1 MTHLHLHT
9 HFSFGL
15 GVSSPDALAIAAA
28 ERGQQAL
35 ACTDTNGVYGAI
47 EFQRACDAAGV
58 RPILGAHL
66 VTEDEETVALAKDE
80 QGWGALCRAI
90 SAVHW
95 SHGGTAER
103 RNGGTAERSDPR
115 RLSAHMAADRAG
127 LILLSRDVVFLERVA
142 VASGTEDLYAE
153 LITGKERHAV
163 LAAARRLGLPA
174 AVTNAAVM
182 AHPEDWARHRLVRAI
197 HLNTTFSQL
206 EDGTPD
212 GRTGGRTEHSARPP
226 VRPSAPRDAW
236 LRPSADL
243 VRLFPDC
250 PEAVHQTEAI
260 AERCTYRIPDGRVV
274 APRLAE
280 PDESF
285 RRLRAYA
292 YAGAERRYGI
302 VAPVTRDRLEHELC
316 IIGQK
321 GFADYFLV
329 VKDIVEH
336 GPTHCGRGSVANSI
350 VSYCLGITHVEPL
363 GAGLLFER
371 FLNPER
377 KDPPDID
384 LDFPWDERD
393 NVLAYVFRT
402 YPRPQAAMVAN
413 HNCFR
418 LRGALREVAKVYGRP
433 AGEIR
438 EVTRRI
444 PGYEDQPL
452 EEVLASHPNF
462 RELELPPS
470 WGEFARMAAP
480 LVGMPRHL
488 SVHPGGVV
496 IVPTAL
502 TDYVPIEPA
511 VKALADHPDL
521 TVPVI
526 QFEKDG
532 AEDAGLVK
540 IDLLGNRSLAV
551 IRDAIA
557 AVHGHTGRLIDYT
570 SSDAGEDPATRALFR
585 TGRTMGVFY
594 TESPAS
600 RALCA
605 KSRAESFD
613 LLVLNTSIIRP
624 ASNRYI
630 RTYLERLHGAP
641 YQPLHPVL
649 RDTLAE
655 TFGVMVYQEDVVN
668 VCAVFAGM
676 PLATADGLRKSLSK
690 KRPAKQLAGYAE
702 EFFAG
707 AVALGREPD
716 TIKTVWEMIM
726 SFAGYSFC
734 KGHSASYIQVAQHSC
749 YLRAHYPAE
758 FMAAVLANGGGF
770 YHPFAYVAEAM
781 RMGLVVRPPDV
792 NASEFRCTGRGR
804 ELRIGLQ
811 FVKGL
816 SADGAERL
824 PAARGDRPYCSLFDL
839 RSRAGV
845 APDDLRAL
853 IKVGALDSIA
863 GGWTRPMMLWMIDA
877 GQRAGTHETGVGSGP
892 PPETDWFSSLPRRPR
907 AQGVL
912 RRAQAA
918 GGVRGAGVRHRRP
931 SDAAPG
937 GPARP
942 LPARPQHRLAP
953 PGRPP
958 RDDGRH
964 AHYRQAGPHPRGRAD
979 GVRHL
984 RRWRRADRDG
994 ALSAGLS
1001 RARPR
1006 PLRPGAVHLSGKSGG
1021 GVRGDHRHHYPPRPA
1036 GAGGR
1041 SIAQRVDHCG
1051 ERTRFQRGSRP
1062 APPIRGP
1069 SRGPPSCIGRTAGRR
1084 APWGPRRARTE
1095 SAETPVPTSLWS
1107 PAPNDRSP
1115 ACAKRTLRRPNGV
1128 WNVARPSTAKRWV
1141 PEASVRMRS
1150 RTGPAGTVSG
1160 KATSASPVCGTE
1172 ITLSLE
1178 KCPTVM
1184 SSS

>member
-1 MTHLHLHT
+1 MTHLHTHS
-9 HFSFGL
+9 HFSFGI
-15 GVSSPDALAIAAA
+15 GVSSPEVLATAAA
-28 ERGQQAL
+28 ERGYRAL

-66 VTEDEETVALAKDE
+66 VTAEEEAVALAMDE
-80 QGWGALCRAI
+80 RGWAALCRAI
-90 SAVHW
+90 SAIHW
-95 SHGGTAER
+95 DGGTAGRRDGGRER
-103 RNGGTAERSDPR
+103 AGDPAFKLSDR
-115 RLSAHMAADRAG
+115 IAHDRAG
-127 LILLSRDVVFLERVA
+127 LVLLSRDVAFLEHIVA
-142 VASGTEDLYAE
+142 ASGPRDLYAE
-153 LITGKERHAV
+153 LIPGKERHAV
-163 LAAARRLGLPA
+163 LAAARRLGIPA
-174 AVTNAAVM
+174 AVTNAVVM
-182 AHPEDWARHRLVRAI
+182 AHPEDWARHRLLRAI
-197 HLNTTFSQL
+197 HLNTTLSEL
-206 EDGTPD
+206 DAGAAE
-212 GRTGGRTEHSARPP
+212 RSAAPP
-226 VRPSAPRDAW
+226 FRRSAPTLAPRDGW
-236 LRPSADL
+236 LRPAPDL
-243 VRLFPDC
+243 ARLFPDC
-250 PEAVHQTEAI
+250 PEAVREAEAI
-260 AERCTYRIPDGRVV
+260 AERCTYRIPEGRIV

-285 RRLRAYA
+285 RRLRDFA
-292 YAGAERRYGI
+292 YAGAERRYGTI
-302 VAPVTRDRLEHELC
+302 APVTRDRLELELR

-377 KDPPDID
+377 RDPPDID

-393 NVLAYVFRT
+393 NVLAYVFRQ

-418 LRGALREVAKVYGRP
+418 LRGALREVAKVHGRP

-444 PGYEDQPL
+444 PIFEDEPL
-452 EEVLASHPNF
+452 EAMLASHPNF
-462 RELELPPS
+462 RGLDLPPS

-480 LVGMPRHL
+480 LVGVPRHL

-496 IVPTAL
+496 IVPIAL

-511 VKALADHPDL
+511 AKVLPSLCSGQAPPL
-521 TVPVI
+521 PVI

-557 AVHGHTGRLIDYT
+557 AVHGHTGRMIDYT
-570 SSDAGEDPATRALFR
+570 SSDAGEDQATRALFR
-585 TGRTMGVFY
+585 TGQTMGVFY

-605 KSRAESFD
+605 KSRAETFD

-624 ASNRYI
+624 ASNRFI

-641 YQPLHPVL
+641 YEPLHPVL

-690 KRPAKQLAGYAE
+690 KRPAKQLAGYAK

-707 AVALGREPD
+707 ALLLGRDPE
-716 TIKTVWEMIM
+716 TIKRVWEMIM

-758 FMAAVLANGGGF
+758 FMAAVLGNGGGF

-781 RMGLVVRPPDV
+781 RMGLTVHPPDV
-792 NASEFRCTGRGR
+792 NASDLRCTGQGH

-816 SADGAERL
+816 SAEGAERVL
-824 PAARGDRPYCSLFDL
+824 RARDGETAERRGGNGAAPQCHPEGAQRPRDLAGAFPGPPSKIPRSARDDSAPKPFRSLFDL
-839 RSRAGV
+839 RSRTGI

-877 GQRAGTHETGVGSGP
+877 GQRAPVDGR
-892 PPETDWFSSLPRRPR
+892 TDWFDSLPPAVPVLKQYSAERRRREEYAALGFVTDTHPMRLHADQLARFTLCRSTDLPR
-907 AQGVL
+907 HVGCHVMM
-912 RRAQAA
+912 A
-918 GGVRGAGVRHRRP
+918 GMLTTAKPVHTREDEPMEFATF
-931 SDAAPG
+931 
-937 GPARP
+937 
-942 LPARPQHRLAP
+942 
-953 PGRPP
+953 
-958 RDDGRH
+958 DDGDGLIETVLFPQV
-964 AHYRQAGPHPRGRAD
+964 YRERGHVLFDQGPFIFRGKVEQEF
-979 GVRHL
+979 GV
-984 RRWRRADRDG
+984 
-994 ALSAGLS
+994 
-1001 RARPR
+1001 
-1006 PLRPGAVHLSGKSGG
+1006 
-1021 GVRGDHRHHYPPRPA
+1021 
-1036 GAGGR
+1036 
-1041 SIAQRVDHCG
+1041 
-1051 ERTRFQRGSRP
+1051 
-1062 APPIRGP
+1062 
-1069 SRGPPSCIGRTAGRR
+1069 
-1084 APWGPRRARTE
+1084 
-1095 SAETPVPTSLWS
+1095 
-1107 PAPNDRSP
+1107 
-1115 ACAKRTLRRPNGV
+1115 
-1128 WNVARPSTAKRWV
+1128 
-1141 PEASVRMRS
+1141 
-1150 RTGPAGTVSG
+1150 
-1160 KATSASPVCGTE
+1160 
-1172 ITLSLE
+1172 ITLTITHLDRWQRAAAR
-1178 KCPTVM
+1178 
-1184 SSS
+1184 

>member
-1 MTHLHLHT
+1 VIHLHLHT
-9 HFSFGL
+9 HFSFGA
-15 GVSSPDALAIAAA
+15 GVSSPEVLAAAAA
-28 ERGQQAL
+28 ERGYRAL
-35 ACTDTNGVYGAI
+35 ACTDTNGVYGAV
-47 EFQRACDAAGV
+47 EFQAACEAAGV

-66 VTEDEETVALAKDE
+66 VTEREETVALAMDDR
-80 QGWGALCRAI
+80 GWAALCRTI

-95 SHGGTAER
+95 AEVERNDGIVSLSGAKAIHGHGR
-103 RNGGTAERSDPR
+103 LRSAQADIHLST
-115 RLSAHMAADRAG
+115 RLAHDRDG
-127 LILLSRDVVFLERVA
+127 LVLLSRDVAFLERIA
-142 VASGTEDLYAE
+142 AASGTRDLYAE
-153 LITGKERHAV
+153 LIPGKERHAV
-163 LAAARRLGLPA
+163 LAAARRLGIPPVA
-174 AVTNAAVM
+174 TNAVVM
-182 AHPEDWARHRLVRAI
+182 AHPEDWSRHRLLRAI
-197 HLNTTFSQL
+197 HLNTTMSEL
-206 EDGTPD
+206 EGGPADR
-212 GRTGGRTEHSARPP
+212 RTGGPQGVPTVRRTAGRNGAAGRDRLSAGGGGAAGWDRL
-226 VRPSAPRDAW
+226 STRDSW
-236 LRPSADL
+236 LRPAADL

-250 PEAVHQTEAI
+250 PEAVRETEAI
-260 AERCTYRIPDGRVV
+260 AERCRYRIPVGRVV

-285 RRLRAYA
+285 GRLRALA
-292 YAGAERRYGI
+292 YAGAERRYGL
-302 VAPVTRDRLEHELC
+302 VAPVTRDRLEHELR

-393 NVLAYVFRT
+393 HVLAYVFRR

-418 LRGALREVAKVYGRP
+418 LRGALREVAKVHGRP

-444 PGYEDQPL
+444 PVFEDEPL
-452 EEVLASHPNF
+452 EEMLATHPNF
-462 RELELPPS
+462 SGLDLPAS
-470 WGEFARMAAP
+470 WRDFARMAAP
-480 LVGMPRHL
+480 LVGVPRHL

-502 TDYVPIEPA
+502 TDYVPLEPA

-557 AVHGHTGRLIDYT
+557 AVHLNTGRRIDYT
-570 SSDAGEDPATRALFR
+570 TSDAGDDEATRALFR
-585 TGRTMGVFY
+585 TGQTMGVFY

-605 KSRAESFD
+605 KSRAETFD

-630 RTYLERLHGAP
+630 RTYLERLHGSP
-641 YQPLHPVL
+641 YEPLHPVL
-649 RDTLAE
+649 RDTLAD

-690 KRPAKQLAGYAE
+690 KRPARQLAGYAQ

-707 AVALGREPD
+707 ALALGREPE
-716 TIKTVWEMIM
+716 TIKRVWEMIM

-734 KGHSASYIQVAQHSC
+734 KGHSASYIQVAQHAC

-781 RMGLVVRPPDV
+781 RMGLTVHPPDV

-804 ELRIGLQ
+804 EIRIGLQ

-816 SADGAERL
+816 SAEGAERIL
-824 PAARGDRPYCSLFDL
+824 AARCHPERSEGDHARDGLLRCAQDDTGSRAQGDTGSRAQGDTGSRPFRSVFDL
-839 RSRAGV
+839 QHRTRIAS
-845 APDDLRAL
+845 DDLREL
-853 IKVGALDSIA
+853 VKVGALDSIA
-863 GGWTRPMMLWMIDA
+863 DGWTRPMLLWMIDA
-877 GQRAGTHETGVGSGP
+877 GQR
-892 PPETDWFSSLPRRPR
+892 
-907 AQGVL
+907 Q
-912 RRAQAA
+912 
-918 GGVRGAGVRHRRP
+918 
-931 SDAAPG
+931 
-937 GPARP
+937 
-942 LPARPQHRLAP
+942 
-953 PGRPP
+953 
-958 RDDGRH
+958 
-964 AHYRQAGPHPRGRAD
+964 
-979 GVRHL
+979 
-984 RRWRRADRDG
+984 
-994 ALSAGLS
+994 SA
-1001 RARPR
+1001 
-1006 PLRPGAVHLSGKSGG
+1006 
-1021 GVRGDHRHHYPPRPA
+1021 
-1036 GAGGR
+1036 
-1041 SIAQRVDHCG
+1041 
-1051 ERTRFQRGSRP
+1051 ERP
-1062 APPIRGP
+1062 APANGD
-1069 SRGPPSCIGRTAGRR
+1069 GAWFDHLPPAIPVLKQYSPERR
-1084 APWGPRRARTE
+1084 RREEYAALGFLTDTHPMRLHADRLARFR
-1095 SAETPVPTSLWS
+1095 LC
-1107 PAPNDRSP
+1107 RSP
-1115 ACAKRTLRRPNGV
+1115 DLPRHVGRHVMLAGMLT
-1128 WNVARPSTAKRWV
+1128 TAKPVHTLEDEPMEFATFDDGEGLIETVLFPRV
-1141 PEASVRMRS
+1141 YRERGHVLFDQ
-1150 RTGPAGTVSG
+1150 GPFIFRGKVEEEFGAITVTITHLDRLERAAG
-1160 KATSASPVCGTE
+1160 KP
-1172 ITLSLE
+1172 
-1178 KCPTVM
+1178 
-1184 SSS
+1184 